1 MEYNT
6 GFYMD
11 GTPWAIPLKEVRLK
25 KQWTKKSVT
34 LYMAFED
41 NQTPYWIEVTELGDN
56 KRSVLITGSIL
67 QTTTLSLTEFLR
79 KFSSLKLSWHA
90 KS

>member
-41 NQTPYWIEVTELGDN
+41 GQTPYWVEVDELGNN
-56 KRSVLITGSIL
+56 KRSVLITGSRV
-67 QTTTLSLTEFLR
+67 QHTTLSLSKFLR
-79 KFSSLKLSWHA
+79 KFSSLKLVD
-90 KS
+90 

>member
-25 KQWTKKSVT
+25 NNGPKRASHYIWLSRMGRPRIGWKST
-34 LYMAFED
+34 
-41 NQTPYWIEVTELGDN
+41 N
-56 KRSVLITGSIL
+56 
-67 QTTTLSLTEFLR
+67 
-79 KFSSLKLSWHA
+79 
-90 KS
+90 